1 MVKNKKLTQ
10 FVILLVPI
18 MLCSCISWIPNAYYY
33 GIKEKGFAKSLKTKL
48 PNPNLGKSFKAKFTS
63 LSGKPVDTSKMI
75 GQVILVDFYA
85 SWHPP
90 YARNIQLMKNI
101 YNSYKNDRIEMIGI
115 SADKNKTHLNDFISK
130 NHIKWPQYFDGK
142 GFQNQVFIENN
153 VTKVQ
158 SVWLIDKN
166 GVVVDTD
173 ALPEIYKKIEKL
185 LSE

>member
-1 MVKNKKLTQ
+1 
-10 FVILLVPI
+10 
-18 MLCSCISWIPNAYYY
+18 
-33 GIKEKGFAKSLKTKL
+33 
-48 PNPNLGKSFKAKFTS
+48 
-63 LSGKPVDTSKMI
+63 
-75 GQVILVDFYA
+75 
-85 SWHPP
+85 
-90 YARNIQLMKNI
+90 
-101 YNSYKNDRIEMIGI
+101 MIGI